1 MSNERNAG
9 KKPEWK
15 KGIKLKRLQKNVP
28 LDKVEEILKSINS
41 ICKDYKFKK
50 DDWNL

>member
-1 MSNERNAG
+1 MNERNAG

-15 KGIKLKRLQKNVP
+15 KEVKLKRLQKNVP
-28 LDKVEEILKSINS
+28 LEKLKEILQSINL

-50 DDWNL
+50 NGRMD